1 MPLYFLMAKI
11 DFVLTHMPRL
21 SVSLSIFYR
30 YFLILFLGTL
40 MGCQQNIEYTYIT
53 GGGRCANGKQDP
65 DEFGVDCGG
74 ACSQSCEN
82 LRYLEG
88 EIFGRMYLEKRFD
101 YVLTGPLI
109 VRDQASLE
117 FPAGTH
123 LKVQA
128 DVGAYIAVV
137 QGGSIFSWGKPDSP
151 VTISSNAP
159 EPSAGDWGGIII
171 CGQAPLESAE
181 RKFTPIGNYYYGGNN
196 PNDGSGSLRYLKIEH
211 AGAVYNEEFNFSAL
225 SLYGTGRLT
234 PMHHIWV
241 DDVLHNGV
249 EISGGNIEVDNLV
262 VTRAQQN
269 ALTIT
274 SNWGGEADQLFLHQ
288 SGNNGIKVHD
298 PALAN
303 TISSSFTLS
312 KISINDAS
320 TAAIGISSQLSS
332 ANFDRFL
339 ITNTPL
345 GFDFSP
351 SFSATFPIQWENIS
365 LQNVT
370 AVSNDPSFNAQF
382 NSIAILPFEN
392 ANQLPAWLSNWEN

>member
-1 MPLYFLMAKI
+1 MPLYFLITKI
-11 DFVLTHMPRL
+11 DFDLTHMPRL
-21 SVSLSIFYR
+21 SALFSFFYR
-30 YFLILFLGTL
+30 YFILVLLGIL
-40 MGCQQNIEYTYIT
+40 MGCQEKVEYTYIT
-53 GGGRCANGKQDP
+53 GEGRCANGKQDP

-74 ACSQSCEN
+74 ACSRACEN

-88 EIFGRMYLEKRFD
+88 EIFGRIYLETRYD

-128 DVGAYIAVV
+128 GVGAYIAVV
-137 QGGSIFSWGKPDSP
+137 QGGSIFSWGTPDRP

-159 EPSAGDWGGIII
+159 EPSAGDWGGIIL

-196 PNDGSGSLRYLKIEH
+196 PNDGSGALRYLKIEH
-211 AGAVYNEEFNFSAL
+211 AGASYNEQFNFSAL

-234 PMHHIWV
+234 PLHHVWV
-241 DDVLHNGV
+241 DNVLHEGI
-249 EISGGNIEVDNLV
+249 EITGGNIDLENLV

-269 ALTIT
+269 ALSIT
-274 SNWGGEADQLFLHQ
+274 SNWGGQADHIFLHQ
-288 SGNNGIKVHD
+288 SGRNGIHVQD
-298 PALAN
+298 PALAS

-312 KISINDAS
+312 KISIFDAS
-320 TAAIGISSQLSS
+320 AAAIGISSQLLS

-339 ITNTPL
+339 LSNTPL
-345 GFDFSP
+345 GFDFSA
-351 SFSATFPIQWENIS
+351 SFSETLSFRWDNIS
-365 LQNVT
+365 LQNVST
-370 AVSNDPSFNAQF
+370 VSNDFAFNTQF
-382 NSIAILPFEN
+382 DGQAGLPFEN
-392 ANQLPAWLSNWEN
+392 ANQLPAWLNNWDN

>member
-1 MPLYFLMAKI
+1 
-11 DFVLTHMPRL
+11 MPRL
-21 SVSLSIFYR
+21 STLLSFFNR
-30 YFLILFLGTL
+30 YFLSVLLATL
-40 MGCQQNIEYTYIT
+40 MGCQEKVEYTYIT
-53 GGGRCANGKQDP
+53 GEGRCANGKQDP

-74 ACSQSCEN
+74 ACSRACEN

-88 EIFGRMYLEKRFD
+88 EIYGRLYLEKRFD

-128 DVGAYIAVV
+128 GVGAYIAVV

-211 AGAVYNEEFNFSAL
+211 AGAAYNEQFNFSAL

-234 PMHHIWV
+234 PMLNVWI
-241 DDVLHNGV
+241 DNVLHDGI
-249 EISGGNIEVDNLV
+249 EISGGNIDLGNVV

-269 ALTIT
+269 ALKIT
-274 SNWGGEADQLFLHQ
+274 SNWGGQADLLFLHQ
-288 SGNNGIKVHD
+288 SGNNGIQVQD
-298 PALAN
+298 PALAT

-312 KISINDAS
+312 RISILDAT

-339 ITNTPL
+339 LSNSPL
-345 GFDFSP
+345 GFDFSA
-351 SFSATFPIQWENIS
+351 SFSTALPFQWDNIS
-365 LQNVT
+365 LQNVSL
-370 AVSNDPSFNAQF
+370 VSNDPSFNSQF
-382 NSIAILPFEN
+382 NGITVLPFEN
-392 ANQLPAWLSNWEN
+392 ANQLPAWLNNWNN